1 MGNQYRVF
9 ECPYTKTAWSKL
21 VCSPSLSV
29 SLSLFLTRQSTPSA
43 GVLSA
48 CSAGL
53 RWALIRVLIMLRLFV
68 SAVWDRVFW
77 IELLPAPPS
86 HPFSIFEWQKSVSCL
101 QVHRIELSIVAS
113 PLIPLCVEPSIGA
126 LSGKGGLYDVQPSG
140 SSQPTSTPSL
150 QNRMQLAKRPPRCC
164 GYHLHPLRHQQGSDK
179 TCILGC
185 YDRAWHCLLPCL
197 LLSRSQ
203 LGILTPTSSII
214 TSLGSKQFHW
224 ARHLKLLHSY
234 HSRFLLH
241 SFIAPH
247 CIAFRH
253 LGGWGRSSKTS
264 IPAPS
269 LTSSH
274 SLCAPFSLLQSSQ
287 SYHPTFLTYQS
298 QDGPPRFTFTPPRL
312 RSTSLR
318 RR

>member
-1 MGNQYRVF
+1 M
-9 ECPYTKTAWSKL
+9 
-21 VCSPSLSV
+21 
-29 SLSLFLTRQSTPSA
+29 
-43 GVLSA
+43 
-48 CSAGL
+48 
-53 RWALIRVLIMLRLFV
+53 IRVLIMLRLFV

-224 ARHLKLLHSY
+224 ARHLKLLQSY

-253 LGGWGRSSKTS
+253 LGGWDRSSKTS

-287 SYHPTFLTYQS
+287 SYLPNFLTYQS
-298 QDGPPRFTFTPPRL
+298 QDGPLRFTFTPPRL